1 MQQRN
6 FLFDYNYSL
15 SHNITRSLRFNFNAT
30 TSSIIRNNPENFQND
45 NDNILWKNILN
56 TGEPNTHF
64 QSLALNYKLPFQY
77 LPFLSFIDATYS
89 YVGNFNWQRGSEAL
103 AEVKSEDGMS
113 LGIVNT
119 IQNNNKKTLSGAIN
133 FSKLYSALGLRP
145 NKTELLK
152 KTNQLKS
159 KDSIKKNL
167 TIRKSLTR
175 LVDVL
180 ATLKRIQLNYN
191 ENNGTILPGYL
202 PSVGFAGGM
211 QPTFGFTIGSQ
222 ADIRYEAAR
231 KGWLTDFQTLIN
243 YSLTQIK

>member
-1 MQQRN
+1 M
-6 FLFDYNYSL
+6 
-15 SHNITRSLRFNFNAT
+15 
-30 TSSIIRNNPENFQND
+30 
-45 NDNILWKNILN
+45 
-56 TGEPNTHF
+56 
-64 QSLALNYKLPFQY
+64 
-77 LPFLSFIDATYS
+77 SFIDATYS

-211 QPTFGFTIGSQ
+211 QPTLGFYN
-222 ADIRYEAAR
+222 R
-231 KGWLTDFQTLIN
+231 
-243 YSLTQIK
+243 